1 MCVYIYTESTI
12 FVVTGVKRNCFICKL
27 CVTYMQCWIR
37 EIGHLKTKYLLNP
50 FVACRYILSINKYFL
65 FI

>member
-1 MCVYIYTESTI
+1 MRVYIYTTSTM
-12 FVVTGVKRNCFICKL
+12 FVITDVKRSCSICKL
-27 CVTYMQCWIR
+27 CVTYMQCWVC

-50 FVACRYILSINKYFL
+50 FVACRYILRINKYFL